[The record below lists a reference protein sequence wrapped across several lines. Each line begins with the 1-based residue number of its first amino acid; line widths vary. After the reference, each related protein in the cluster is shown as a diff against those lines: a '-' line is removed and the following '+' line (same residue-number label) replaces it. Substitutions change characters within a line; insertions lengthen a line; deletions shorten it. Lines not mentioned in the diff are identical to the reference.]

1 MEPKNYRVVSFEGG
15 DQVGKGDALNFFCGK
30 LIEEE
35 NVDIVI
41 SSFPIYATPIGS
53 TIRTLLKEGGE
64 KFGLNHRE
72 ELEVK
77 MALFALN
84 RLEFLDVFLEQDI
97 NEEALILFDRSA
109 FSNALTI
116 AYAMKEIPD
125 LTPQDVKELVST
137 ALGLDALLIETLS
150 LNKCVIQLVTDKEEW
165 GNNRGGEVDLH
176 ESPDVQKYAAFV
188 YSLYE
193 EIVGEGWRRVY
204 TTKDSQWR
212 NREEIYSDVFGFVVQ
227 RLGEIGRDGYEGRKL
242 DVGIREIIE
251 NIYVGSKVDGDLLE
265 KYTNSIENNNKEV
278 MYSTSIE
285 VKNQICSS
293 FKSIVFTNESVRE
306 AFGAILRQYSKIEEV
321 LEYNL
326 GKKFVNKLER
336 AVSDEQKRIGNEIV
350 G

>member
-1 MEPKNYRVVSFEGG
+1 MELRNYRVVSFEGG
-15 DQVGKGDALNFFCGK
+15 DQVGKGDALNFFCEK

-64 KFGLNHRE
+64 KFSLNHRE

-116 AYAMKEIPD
+116 AYAMREIPD
-125 LTPQDVKELVST
+125 LTPQDVKKLVGT

-176 ESPDVQKYAAFV
+176 ESPDVQKYATFV

-193 EIVGEGWRRVY
+193 GIVGEGWRRVY
-204 TTKDSQWR
+204 TTKDGQWR
-212 NREEIYSDVFGFVVQ
+212 NREDIYSDVFGFVVQ
-227 RLGEIGRDGYEGRKL
+227 RLGEIGRDGYKGKKL

-251 NIYVGSKVDGDLLE
+251 NIYVGSRVNEGLIRE
-265 KYTNSIENNNKEV
+265 YINSVENNDKSI
-278 MYSTSIE
+278 MYYTSVG
-285 VKNQICSS
+285 VKDQICTS
-293 FKSIVFTNESVRE
+293 FENIVFTNKPVKE
-306 AFGAILRQYSKIEEV
+306 AFRAILSQYSKINEV

-326 GKKFVNKLER
+326 GKKFVNKLEEVIR
-336 AVSDEQKRIGNEIV
+336 GEQKRVSSEIIT
-350 G
+350 